1 LLDTIPR
8 LLPGTEWLWTAWTA
22 LATRR
27 IRHPQPQPIQL
38 SEINAYAEY
47 LGVFGRSEHDLLIG
61 VIGKLDGYYIE
72 AWEQE
77 AEKHRKKQAMAQK
90 RQGRRGSMKSR
101 RRR

>member
-1 LLDTIPR
+1 V
-8 LLPGTEWLWTAWTA
+8 

-38 SEINAYAEY
+38 TEINAYAQY

-61 VIGKLDGYYIE
+61 AIGKLDGYYIE
-72 AWEQE
+72 TWEKE
-77 AEKHRKKQAMAQK
+77 AEQQRKKQALAQK
-90 RQGRRGSMKSR
+90 SRQRQSRVRSR